1 MNTIY
6 GKFIYEL
13 NKEYEIDKR
22 FKISMCKNGYHFC
35 KELINVFNYYPLDSR
50 VFEIDTLDGEIIKKD
65 DKYCSRKIKLI
76 REINDTIEYN
86 KDIDD
91 NEDEF
96 DIYEIE
102 QAIDEL
108 YGNYIGNY

>member
-1 MNTIY
+1 MRFENIEKVYDEIVSMDTED
-6 GKFIYEL
+6 KLDEL
-13 NKEYEIDKR
+13 VQW
-22 FKISMCKNGYHFC
+22 
-35 KELINVFNYYPLDSR
+35 INNEDRLV
-50 VFEIDTLDGEIIKKD
+50 E
-65 DKYCSRKIKLI
+65 
-76 REINDTIEYN
+76 EINDTIEYN

-91 NEDEF
+91 NDDEF

>member
-1 MNTIY
+1 MRFENIEKVYDEIVSMDTED
-6 GKFIYEL
+6 KLDEL
-13 NKEYEIDKR
+13 VQW
-22 FKISMCKNGYHFC
+22 
-35 KELINVFNYYPLDSR
+35 INNEDRLV
-50 VFEIDTLDGEIIKKD
+50 E
-65 DKYCSRKIKLI
+65 
-76 REINDTIEYN
+76 EINDTIEYN

-91 NEDEF
+91 NGDEF

>member
-1 MNTIY
+1 MRFENIEKVYDEIVSMDTED
-6 GKFIYEL
+6 KLDEL
-13 NKEYEIDKR
+13 VQW
-22 FKISMCKNGYHFC
+22 
-35 KELINVFNYYPLDSR
+35 INNEDRLV
-50 VFEIDTLDGEIIKKD
+50 E
-65 DKYCSRKIKLI
+65 
-76 REINDTIEYN
+76 EINDTLEYN

-91 NEDEF
+91 NDDEY

>member
-1 MNTIY
+1 MRFENIEKVY
-6 GKFIYEL
+6 D
-13 NKEYEIDKR
+13 EIVSMDTEDKLD
-22 FKISMCKNGYHFC
+22 K
-35 KELINVFNYYPLDSR
+35 LVQWINNEDRLV
-50 VFEIDTLDGEIIKKD
+50 E
-65 DKYCSRKIKLI
+65 
-76 REINDTIEYN
+76 EINDTIEYN

-96 DIYEIE
+96 GIYEIE

>member
-1 MNTIY
+1 MRFESIEKVYDEIVSMDTED
-6 GKFIYEL
+6 KLDEL
-13 NKEYEIDKR
+13 VQW
-22 FKISMCKNGYHFC
+22 
-35 KELINVFNYYPLDSR
+35 INNEDRLV
-50 VFEIDTLDGEIIKKD
+50 E
-65 DKYCSRKIKLI
+65 
-76 REINDTIEYN
+76 EINDTIEYN

>member
-1 MNTIY
+1 MRFENIEQVYDEIVSMDTED
-6 GKFIYEL
+6 KLDEL
-13 NKEYEIDKR
+13 VQW
-22 FKISMCKNGYHFC
+22 
-35 KELINVFNYYPLDSR
+35 INNEERLV
-50 VFEIDTLDGEIIKKD
+50 E
-65 DKYCSRKIKLI
+65 
-76 REINDTIEYN
+76 EINDTIEYN

>member
-1 MNTIY
+1 MRFENIEKVY
-6 GKFIYEL
+6 NEIASMDAEDKLDEL
-13 NKEYEIDKR
+13 VQW
-22 FKISMCKNGYHFC
+22 
-35 KELINVFNYYPLDSR
+35 INNEDRLV
-50 VFEIDTLDGEIIKKD
+50 E
-65 DKYCSRKIKLI
+65 
-76 REINDTIEYN
+76 EINDTIEYN

-91 NEDEF
+91 NEDEC

>member
-1 MNTIY
+1 MRFENIEKVYDEIVSMDTED
-6 GKFIYEL
+6 KLDEL
-13 NKEYEIDKR
+13 VQW
-22 FKISMCKNGYHFC
+22 
-35 KELINVFNYYPLDSR
+35 INNEERLV
-50 VFEIDTLDGEIIKKD
+50 E
-65 DKYCSRKIKLI
+65 
-76 REINDTIEYN
+76 EINDTIEYN

>member
-1 MNTIY
+1 MYDEIVSMDTED
-6 GKFIYEL
+6 KLDEL
-13 NKEYEIDKR
+13 VQW
-22 FKISMCKNGYHFC
+22 
-35 KELINVFNYYPLDSR
+35 INNEERLV
-50 VFEIDTLDGEIIKKD
+50 E
-65 DKYCSRKIKLI
+65 
-76 REINDTIEYN
+76 EINDTIEYN

>member
-1 MNTIY
+1 MRFENIEKVYDAIVSMDTED
-6 GKFIYEL
+6 KLDEL
-13 NKEYEIDKR
+13 VQW
-22 FKISMCKNGYHFC
+22 
-35 KELINVFNYYPLDSR
+35 INNEDRLV
-50 VFEIDTLDGEIIKKD
+50 E
-65 DKYCSRKIKLI
+65 
-76 REINDTIEYN
+76 EINDTIEYN